1 MKEKILEVKNLSFSY
16 KDQKVLSDLSFDV
29 YKGDYFGIL
38 GPNGSGKT
46 TLLKLC
52 LGLISSKEGTIKIFG
67 EDIKDTAQKNK
78 ISYISQKSNAFNVSF
93 PATVQELIYSSLRSV
108 GYDSKSSKKMTS
120 DAIELVGIGHIADRR
135 IGNLSGGQQQKAF
148 IAKAISSKPEIIFL
162 DEPTVGIDY
171 GSEGFFYEAMHMLN
185 QKGVTICMIS
195 HDISAITSYA
205 NRVACIGEDTFH
217 IHESN
222 DIMDIETSLKKIYG
236 KKMRLVTH

>member
-120 DAIELVGIGHIADRR
+120 DAIDLVGIGHIADRR
-135 IGNLSGGQQQKAF
+135 IGNLSGGQ
-148 IAKAISSKPEIIFL
+148 
-162 DEPTVGIDY
+162 
-171 GSEGFFYEAMHMLN
+171 
-185 QKGVTICMIS
+185 
-195 HDISAITSYA
+195 
-205 NRVACIGEDTFH
+205 
-217 IHESN
+217 
-222 DIMDIETSLKKIYG
+222 
-236 KKMRLVTH
+236 